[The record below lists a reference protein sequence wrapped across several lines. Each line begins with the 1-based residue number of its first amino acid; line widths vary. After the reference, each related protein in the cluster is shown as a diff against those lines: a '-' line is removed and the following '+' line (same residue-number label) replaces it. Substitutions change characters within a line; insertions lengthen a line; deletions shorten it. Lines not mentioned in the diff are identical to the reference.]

1 MSEIIDGA
9 VKALN
14 AKLGGSGIDGS
25 VKFVIEDEGA
35 VRIDEDGAAADDGS
49 EADCTLT
56 ASADTFQSLLEGEL
70 DPTGAFMSG
79 KLTVDGDMGLAMRL
93 GSLLG

>member
-1 MSEIIDGA
+1 MSEIVEAA

-14 AKLGGSGIDGS
+14 AKLGGAGIDGS
-25 VKFVIEDEGA
+25 VRFVIEDEGA
-35 VRIDEDGAAADDGS
+35 VRIDGDGASPDGGG

-56 ASADTFQSLLEGEL
+56 ADAETFRSLLDGEL

-79 KLTVDGDMGLAMRL
+79 RLTVDGDMGLAMRL
-93 GSLLG
+93 GSLLA